1 MERINVINL
10 VFFLLQS
17 TPRPRDTISAQLPR
31 NSFSSRLSAA
41 SRQRKYLIFN
51 PILLTLFRESLLTC
65 NSSSTNK
72 IFFPLLYN
80 TDMAI

>member
-1 MERINVINL
+1 MGRINVINL

-41 SRQRKYLIFN
+41 SRQRKCLIFN
-51 PILLTLFRESLLTC
+51 PILHMWFRDSCITC
-65 NSSSTNK
+65 DGSST
-72 IFFPLLYN
+72 IQIFPLLFN
-80 TDMAI
+80 TGTAI